1 MLTKA
6 ILTGAVLAGL
16 SGGLVYFGTEG
27 AAAIESEAREDVV
40 AMDTELAGAVDT
52 IVEAETVAN
61 NETVVAKAPKQTSKQ
76 TIETLAGIDKAEEKL
91 ADAVDADAVDAD
103 AVDSDAVGSGG
114 SPAKIDPPKGDEDAK
129 PKTKWLDQ
137 YLKSTKPRAGEA
149 TKPAT
154 PEAHHDESHTVE
166 AVIETETDETVIET
180 ETNVDTMMS
189 SDVSETGPATTDLP
203 KRKVKRRIVVKMEDG
218 DKAGWA
224 AELEQILM
232 DEDIDPELVKDII
245 RDHQG
250 TEKNVS
256 VVRRGEKSHLNDR
269 SAEKKMSR
277 PEVDY
282 DLVLQEARK
291 LQVVDM
297 RNQAILEI
305 MDYAVDQGDI
315 GAAADLVDEFANPEL
330 RDTAR
335 AKIGVGLANRG
346 DAEAAFAVLD
356 EIEIDELTA
365 PIRLEIIA
373 ALMATQSER
382 AAAMSRR

>member
-1 MLTKA
+1 
-6 ILTGAVLAGL
+6 
-16 SGGLVYFGTEG
+16 
-27 AAAIESEAREDVV
+27 
-40 AMDTELAGAVDT
+40 
-52 IVEAETVAN
+52 
-61 NETVVAKAPKQTSKQ
+61 
-76 TIETLAGIDKAEEKL
+76 
-91 ADAVDADAVDAD
+91 
-103 AVDSDAVGSGG
+103 
-114 SPAKIDPPKGDEDAK
+114 
-129 PKTKWLDQ
+129 
-137 YLKSTKPRAGEA
+137 
-149 TKPAT
+149 
-154 PEAHHDESHTVE
+154 
-166 AVIETETDETVIET
+166 
-180 ETNVDTMMS
+180 
-189 SDVSETGPATTDLP
+189 
-203 KRKVKRRIVVKMEDG
+203 VKRRIVVKMEDG

-232 DEDIDPELVKDII
+232 DEDIDPELVKEII